1 MMECS
6 AAHISAVCGSP
17 LQTRAET
24 VFLEMVSEERPSPEG
39 ITNEEFTMMSITRG
53 GRLFAITKANPSEV
67 MHTDTARHARGMI
80 STSQLLYSS
89 ASRAK
94 SFSTSVSTAV
104 WRNWVRKAGCDS
116 DEQFRLAR
124 VGATKWSIDL

>member
-24 VFLEMVSEERPSPEG
+24 VYLEMVSEERPSPEG
-39 ITNEEFTMMSITRG
+39 ITNEESTMMSITRG
-53 GRLFAITKANPSEV
+53 GRLFAITKVNPSEV
-67 MHTDTARHARGMI
+67 MHTDTVRHARGMI

-89 ASRAK
+89 AFRAK
-94 SFSTSVSTAV
+94 SFSKSGSSSQVSSQVYGGAVHFRKYGSV
-104 WRNWVRKAGCDS
+104 D
-116 DEQFRLAR
+116 
-124 VGATKWSIDL
+124 

>member
-6 AAHISAVCGSP
+6 AAHISAVCGSS

-24 VFLEMVSEERPSPEG
+24 VYLEMVSEEKPSPEG

-67 MHTDTARHARGMI
+67 MNTDTARHARGMI

-94 SFSTSVSTAV
+94 SFSTSVRTV
-104 WRNWVRKAGCDS
+104 WRKWVRKAGCDS

-124 VGATKWSIDL
+124 VGATKWSVDL

>member
-6 AAHISAVCGSP
+6 AALFSAVCGSP

-24 VFLEMVSEERPSPEG
+24 VYLEMVSEERPSPEG
-39 ITNEEFTMMSITRG
+39 ITNEESTMMSITRG
-53 GRLFAITKANPSEV
+53 GRLFAITNPSEV
-67 MHTDTARHARGMI
+67 MHTDTVRHARGMI
-80 STSQLLYSS
+80 STLQLLYSS
-89 ASRAK
+89 DSRAK
-94 SFSTSVSTAV
+94 FFSTSVSTAV
-104 WRNWVRKAGCDS
+104 WRNWVRKAGYDS